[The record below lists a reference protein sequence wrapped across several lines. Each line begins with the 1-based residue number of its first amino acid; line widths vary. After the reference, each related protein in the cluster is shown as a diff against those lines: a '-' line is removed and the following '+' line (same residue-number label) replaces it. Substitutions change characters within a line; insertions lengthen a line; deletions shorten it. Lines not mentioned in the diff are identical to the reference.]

1 MLATVSTAPDQPK
14 SSGVGQ
20 KPEQYPGQ
28 DSRSAIDRAGG
39 EEDNTMRCG
48 FERLSPKVLVGLL
61 PVFVVVALSLCNA
74 AEAYIYDDFSSPGI
88 DTGRWTIS
96 DPLHLFFQP
105 GDSQLYFNSDNTS
118 EVSPAP
124 SGSLVSTTS
133 FKPGFFS
140 MDFNQFVSSNV
151 SPGGQGLGSFAAL
164 GLGTK
169 STKYVRMLRGRV
181 VSGQWG
187 YFEAN
192 YFDGALLH
200 VWYVFADASSGR
212 LGLHYDGSAVSFYY
226 NNGVNGW
233 HRLDTSGPDTQGH
246 IVAVT
251 PGWSSPPPL
260 FVSGTPGGSG
270 VTSFAVDKVE
280 YTLASSVPTMAEGW
294 ILVLMVLLGASGIHL
309 IRKGRIG

>member
-1 MLATVSTAPDQPK
+1 MLS
-14 SSGVGQ
+14 
-20 KPEQYPGQ
+20 
-28 DSRSAIDRAGG
+28 
-39 EEDNTMRCG
+39 
-48 FERLSPKVLVGLL
+48 
-61 PVFVVVALSLCNA
+61 VFVAVSLSFCAA
-74 AEAYIYDDFSSPGI
+74 AEANIYDDFSSAGI
-88 DTGRWTIS
+88 DNGKWTIS
-96 DPLHLFFQP
+96 DPLHLFSQP
-105 GDSQLYFNSDNTS
+105 GDGQLYFISDNTA

-124 SGSLVSTTS
+124 GGSLVSTAS
-133 FKPGFFS
+133 FRPGFFS

-151 SPGGQGLGSFAAL
+151 SPGGLGLGSFAAL

-169 STKYVRMLRGRV
+169 STQYVRMLRGRV

-200 VWYVFADASSGR
+200 VWYVFADATSGR
-212 LGLHYDGSAVSFYY
+212 LGLHYDGSGVRFYY
-226 NNGVNGW
+226 DNGVDGW
-233 HRLDTSGPDTQGH
+233 QRLDTSGPDTQGH

-280 YTLASSVPTMAEGW
+280 YTPAPSVPTMTEGW
-294 ILVLMVLLGASGIHL
+294 VLVLMALLGATGIVF
-309 IRKGRIG
+309 IRRRRIG